1 MLSAIRLDRVYHE
14 LIEKKVYRRE
24 NKVCM
29 IHRCEECP
37 GIHQLETYLET
48 KLMSITDDE
57 FAGFDDIEA
66 TEDKKEEIVTFK
78 WWFSTYH
85 ADLITKSKSL
95 SEFLAAL
102 SHQLDSITC
111 HWYNAKSQA
120 RYLSK
125 FRENLEEDTI
135 IV

>member
-1 MLSAIRLDRVYHE
+1 MEKVISDKVAKALLVQQEDIQSVCVCTAHQNINLMLSAIRLDRVYHE

-78 WWFSTYH
+78 
-85 ADLITKSKSL
+85 
-95 SEFLAAL
+95 
-102 SHQLDSITC
+102 
-111 HWYNAKSQA
+111 
-120 RYLSK
+120 
-125 FRENLEEDTI
+125 
-135 IV
+135 